1 MPDYQEY
8 IRAWRKRWA
17 KEEQDR
23 LDRAEQLRRVA
34 RECARRLVQD
44 YDAERVYLFGSLLS
58 DDRVHDR
65 SDIDL
70 AVEGLDGD
78 LYFRALADLWKL
90 LPEGAELDLVPLEQA
105 WPTMLERVKSEGM
118 VLDVSE

>member
-8 IRAWRKRWA
+8 VQAWRKRWA
-17 KEEQDR
+17 KREQDR
-23 LDRAEQLRRVA
+23 LDRAKELRQVA
-34 RECARRLVQD
+34 RECARRLVRD
-44 YDAERVYLFGSLLS
+44 YHAERVYLFGSLLN
-58 DDRVHDR
+58 DDRVHAR

-105 WPTMLERVKSEGM
+105 WPSILERVQTEGI

>member
-1 MPDYQEY
+1 MPDYRPY

-17 KEEQDR
+17 KREQER
-23 LDRAEQLRRVA
+23 LDRAQQLRQIA
-34 RECARRLVQD
+34 RECAHRLMRD

-70 AVEGLDGD
+70 AVEGLDGS

-105 WPTMLERVKSEGM
+105 WPSMLERVKSEGI
-118 VLDVSE
+118 VLDVTE

>member
-8 IRAWRKRWA
+8 IQAWRERWA
-17 KEEQDR
+17 KRKQDR
-23 LDRAEQLRRVA
+23 LDRAEQLRQIA
-34 RECARRLVQD
+34 RECARRLVED
-44 YDAERVYLFGSLLS
+44 YDAERVYLFGSLLH

-70 AVEGLDGD
+70 AVEGLDGE

-90 LPEGAELDLVPLEQA
+90 LPEDAELDLVPLEQA
-105 WPTMLERVKSEGM
+105 WPSMLERVRSEGV

>member
-1 MPDYQEY
+1 
-8 IRAWRKRWA
+8 
-17 KEEQDR
+17 
-23 LDRAEQLRRVA
+23 
-34 RECARRLVQD
+34 LVRD

-70 AVEGLDGD
+70 AVEGLDGG
-78 LYFRALADLWKL
+78 LYFRALAELWKL

-105 WPTMLERVKSEGM
+105 WPSMLERVKSEGI
-118 VLDVSE
+118 VLDVAE

>member
-1 MPDYQEY
+1 MRQ
-8 IRAWRKRWA
+8 IA
-17 KEEQDR
+17 Q
-23 LDRAEQLRRVA
+23 
-34 RECARRLVQD
+34 ECARRLVQD

-58 DDRVHDR
+58 DDRVHDK

-78 LYFRALADLWKL
+78 LYLRALADLWQL

-105 WPTMLERVKSEGM
+105 WPSMFERVKTEGI
-118 VLDVSE
+118 VLDV

>member
-8 IRAWRKRWA
+8 IQAWRKRWA
-17 KEEQDR
+17 QEEQDR
-23 LDRAEQLRRVA
+23 QERAKQLCRVA
-34 RECARRLVQD
+34 RECARRLVQE
-44 YDAERVYLFGSLLS
+44 YGAERVYLFGSLLS
-58 DDRVHDR
+58 TDRVHDR

-105 WPTMLERVKSEGM
+105 WPSMLERVRSEGM
-118 VLDVSE
+118 VLDVAE

>member
-8 IRAWRKRWA
+8 IQAWRQRWA
-17 KEEQDR
+17 KRDQDR
-23 LDRAEQLRRVA
+23 LDRAEQLRQIA
-34 RECARRLVQD
+34 HECARRLVQD

-70 AVEGLDGD
+70 AVEGLEGD

-105 WPTMLERVKSEGM
+105 WPSMFERVKSEGI

>member
-8 IRAWRKRWA
+8 IQAWRKRWA
-17 KEEQDR
+17 REEQDR

-44 YDAERVYLFGSLLS
+44 YNAERVYLFGSLLS

-70 AVEGLDGD
+70 AVEGLDGFD
-78 LYFRALADLWKL
+78 LEWERCEKL
-90 LPEGAELDLVPLEQA
+90 LVDMPDIFARLEAQVTAFLDFLESVAHQN
-105 WPTMLERVKSEGM
+105 
-118 VLDVSE
+118 

>member
-8 IRAWRKRWA
+8 VQAWRKRWA
-17 KEEQDR
+17 KREQDR
-23 LDRAEQLRRVA
+23 LDRAQQLRQIA
-34 RECARRLVQD
+34 RECARRLVHD
-44 YDAERVYLFGSLLS
+44 YHAERVYLFGSLLN
-58 DDRVHDR
+58 DDRVHAR

-78 LYFRALADLWKL
+78 LYLRALADLWKL

-105 WPTMLERVKSEGM
+105 WPSMLERVKTEGI
-118 VLDVSE
+118 VLDE